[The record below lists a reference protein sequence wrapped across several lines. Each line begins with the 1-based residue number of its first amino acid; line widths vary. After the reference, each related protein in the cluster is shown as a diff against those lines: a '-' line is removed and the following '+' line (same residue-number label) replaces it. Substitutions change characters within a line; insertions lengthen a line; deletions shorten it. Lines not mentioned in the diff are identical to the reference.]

1 VIPGT
6 FGEDGD
12 AVRYTPD
19 QVKASRIEG
28 QKLVDALAAGRRP
41 PAITVPFRLGE
52 GETCY
57 AQGPAQ
63 LWQFLEGDGTYL
75 HKSRGGFGLVGIAVV
90 AGTAAGNS
98 ARRARAA
105 QEAAPRFR
113 PVDEGTVY
121 LTDQRFVLQGNV
133 QWTDL
138 WHQNIRV
145 ATCDGSCITFEISG
159 APPLQLYVWPI
170 DYYFA
175 LFHFLAYKDI
185 IRIPPP
191 EA

>member
-1 VIPGT
+1 M
-6 FGEDGD
+6 
-12 AVRYTPD
+12 
-19 QVKASRIEG
+19 
-28 QKLVDALAAGRRP
+28 
-41 PAITVPFRLGE
+41 
-52 GETCY
+52 
-57 AQGPAQ
+57 
-63 LWQFLEGDGTYL
+63 
-75 HKSRGGFGLVGIAVV
+75 
-90 AGTAAGNS
+90 GNI
-98 ARRARAA
+98 
-105 QEAAPRFR
+105 
-113 PVDEGTVY
+113 Y

-138 WHQNIRV
+138 WHQNVRV

-159 APPLQLYVWPI
+159 APPIQLYVWPI